1 MQTLSS
7 SLPQEVRTLYSYVK
21 SLSPTAP
28 NQILGEQCADS
39 ENTSTDQTWPLGDP
53 FETPGVCELGW
64 EQENCS
70 LEEWEVG
77 SFQAEVGLKGSEHG
91 WGGRLW

>member
-7 SLPQEVRTLYSYVK
+7 SLPQEARTLYSYVNR
-21 SLSPTAP
+21 SVQQP
-28 NQILGEQCADS
+28 QLGEQCADS
-39 ENTSTDQTWPLGDP
+39 ENTSTDQTWSLGDT

-64 EQENCS
+64 EQESRS

-77 SFQAEVGLKGSEHG
+77 SFLAEVGLKGSEHG